1 MNHTKPLTFCLIRL
15 KRLEDILIGSIIKLI
30 RHLCE
35 IPWPCQMTCLSSQWR
50 SKTLQCCVQKL
61 QEHKSCMA
69 DSKTDVFRCVFFLFR
84 SFLLRFPWH
93 VWSNVI
99 NSVLTEFSYLFHWR
113 KIPGSLNVFC
123 LVVLKRVSNVIS
135 SEAIRAFWRNW
146 AVLFSDEKFRA

>member
-1 MNHTKPLTFCLIRL
+1 MNHTKPLTFCLILL

-61 QEHKSCMA
+61 QEHSSCMA
-69 DSKTDVFRCVFFLFR
+69 DSKTDIFRCVFFLFR
-84 SFLLRFPWH
+84 SFLLRFPWL

-99 NSVLTEFSYLFHWR
+99 NSERFDGIKLFISVA
-113 KIPGSLNVFC
+113 KNSMLFKSFFVF
-123 LVVLKRVSNVIS
+123 LSWPVWSNVIS
-135 SEAIRAFWRNW
+135 SELYVRF
-146 AVLFSDEKFRA
+146 DGT